1 MAFAAVGALFSGI
14 AAGTAVAAT
23 TALMAVSTIGAVM
36 SVAGAVTGN
45 KGLMKVGAVM
55 GLVGGVGGLIAGA
68 TGGAAGA
75 VAGEVVGESAAG
87 SVFNAA
93 TDATSMGAING
104 MDAMSDA
111 FVASGSSGAGGFS
124 GLAAAAD
131 DAISALGYTNEMD
144 KISDLA
150 SSSSSSS
157 SNYINQLDAASDAF
171 SGGKTPNAGGL
182 SSGDTLKSLT
192 TDAKVSDINPLDK
205 YAGSSS
211 NPNAAN
217 YVNQMDAASDA
228 VTSANS
234 KDYFKGILEWVKQN
248 DKLANNIMTV
258 GAGALK
264 GVSERSMFDEK
275 MALEKSRYQYGNT
288 VAKPY
293 NFGAQPL
300 IGAR

>member
-55 GLVGGVGGLIAGA
+55 GLVGGVGGLVAGA
-68 TGGAAGA
+68 TAGAAGA

-217 YVNQMDAASDA
+217 YVNQMDAADA
-228 VTSANS
+228 ATTTS

-293 NFGAQPL
+293 SAQPL

>member
-68 TGGAAGA
+68 TAGAAGA

-93 TDATSMGAING
+93 ADSQLANVAIDAA
-104 MDAMSDA
+104 
-111 FVASGSSGAGGFS
+111 SGAGT
-124 GLAAAAD
+124 AAAGYGI
-131 DAISALGYTNEMD
+131 DAGAAFQAAGGGWAEAATDALKTFAEASPME
-144 KISDLA
+144 A
-150 SSSSSSS
+150 VESSSSA
-157 SNYINQLDAASDAF
+157 YTNQMDAASDAF
-171 SGGKTPNAGGL
+171 SGGKTPTEAVTKPNDMMKNLAA
-182 SSGDTLKSLT
+182 DTPKQSPYT
-192 TDAKVSDINPLDK
+192 ASTDPTSK
-205 YAGSSS
+205 
-211 NPNAAN
+211 N

-275 MALEKSRYQYGNT
+275 MELEKSRYQYGNT

-293 NFGAQPL
+293 SVQPL

>member
-93 TDATSMGAING
+93 ADSQLANVAIGA
-104 MDAMSDA
+104 A
-111 FVASGSSGAGGFS
+111 SGAGTAVAGYGIDAGALFQGGFS
-124 GLAAAAD
+124 NFSGMAD
-131 DAISALGYTNEMD
+131 DALNTLGDWGASETVEAGKSSLGGYANEME
-144 KISDLA
+144 
-150 SSSSSSS
+150 
-157 SNYINQLDAASDAF
+157 AAADAF

-217 YVNQMDAASDA
+217 YVIQMDAASDA

-293 NFGAQPL
+293 SAQPL

>member
-55 GLVGGVGGLIAGA
+55 GLVGGVGGLISGA
-68 TGGAAGA
+68 TAGAAGA

-93 TDATSMGAING
+93 ADSQLANVAIDAA
-104 MDAMSDA
+104 
-111 FVASGSSGAGGFS
+111 SGAGT
-124 GLAAAAD
+124 AAAGYGI
-131 DAISALGYTNEMD
+131 DAGAAFQAAGGGWAEAATDALKTFAEASPME
-144 KISDLA
+144 A
-150 SSSSSSS
+150 VESSSSA
-157 SNYINQLDAASDAF
+157 YTNQMDAASDAF

-293 NFGAQPL
+293 SAQPL